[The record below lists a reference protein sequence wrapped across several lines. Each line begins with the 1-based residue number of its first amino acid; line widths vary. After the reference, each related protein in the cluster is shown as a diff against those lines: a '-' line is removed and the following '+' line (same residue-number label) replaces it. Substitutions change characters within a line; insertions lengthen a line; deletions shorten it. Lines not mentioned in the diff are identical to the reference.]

1 MPFDL
6 MNEIENK
13 VFLDFREINQYKSMN
28 IFLDIARNL
37 SLSFDILWTPIGKHT
52 LNFNFTF
59 LWVKNIAFMGLQ
71 MLIVPFCIVNVI
83 ENYKSPSIIE
93 IFISVILI
101 EMLLLASL
109 LLTISLGL
117 LSVLTR
123 PAATLYYHFKTPHES
138 EQKTNPAIVNFKNDA
153 DEYPNYDI
161 RLFI

>member
-1 MPFDL
+1 MLFDL

-13 VFLDFREINQYKSMN
+13 VFLDFKEINQYKSMN

-37 SLSFDILWTPIGKHT
+37 SLSFDILLTPIGKHT
-52 LNFNFTF
+52 LNFDFTF

-83 ENYKSPSIIE
+83 ENHKAPSIVE

-123 PAATLYYHFKTPHES
+123 PAATLHYLFKTPHES
-138 EQKTNPAIVNFKNDA
+138 KPKTNPAIDNFENDA

-161 RLFI
+161 SLFI